1 MAPRTESIQEAVAA
15 ARSRWRAIAI
25 GLALVGLTNLVNTY
39 LVVGHRTAEAIPVV
53 CVATVYNPALAEYAI
68 EQSRDGKGG
77 RFNRP

>member
-1 MAPRTESIQEAVAA
+1 MPHRSESIQEAAA
-15 ARSRWRAIAI
+15 AAAKRWRFIAI
-25 GLALVGLTNLVNTY
+25 GLAFLGASNLFNTY
-39 LVVGHRTAEAIPVV
+39 LVAKHRDAEAIPVV